1 MGTPAKEHKSEY
13 PVQYFFCGTLADPAR
28 LERLFGVSIDEL
40 SPLRP
45 AVLLDGRVRTWA
57 GNYKALVDE
66 PEALV
71 NGVACACTSV
81 DQEDALRVY
90 EGDAYEV
97 VAARLIM
104 DGQGMVGRTFRF
116 AGCEEELGE

>member
-1 MGTPAKEHKSEY
+1 
-13 PVQYFFCGTLADPAR
+13 
-28 LERLFGVSIDEL
+28 
-40 SPLRP
+40 
-45 AVLLDGRVRTWA
+45 
-57 GNYKALVDE
+57 
-66 PEALV
+66 V

-97 VAARLIM
+97 VAARLIA
-104 DGQGMVGRTFRF
+104 DGQEMVGRTFRF